1 MISHI
6 LDLTTLEQVVTS
18 YQESKLFIPDFELQE
33 WKRDPGKIIWTF
45 SKLYQV
51 ESVFDSMKLWF
62 PTYFKPDGIPVCELV
77 EESRSIRFEVGDRL
91 TITYSLEWWYY
102 GDDDEPVTLRPT
114 PGRSLIIEC
123 AIAVQETTNEA
134 LPRTYQ

>member
-6 LDLTTLEQVVTS
+6 LDQVALEQVVTS
-18 YQESKLFIPDFELQE
+18 YQDSLLFIPDFELQT
-33 WKRDPGKIIWTF
+33 WKREPGKIIWTF

-51 ESVFDSMKLWF
+51 KGVFDSAKLWF
-62 PTYFKPDGIPVCELV
+62 PTYVEPDGIPVCQLV
-77 EESRSIRFEVGDRL
+77 KSPFIRFNLGDRL
-91 TITYSLEWWYY
+91 TINYSLEWWYY

-123 AIAVQETTNEA
+123 AIAV
-134 LPRTYQ
+134 